1 MKNKILFAI
10 ALMCTMLLTSCGGGD
25 SDGGGSSS
33 RPSTYYM
40 DINLESAAS
49 SQTVVLSNLKTNVST
64 ATSSASWLTPSR
76 QAYTS
81 GSPKITIEATANT
94 SSSSR
99 NCTVTVTTV
108 DGGYTD
114 TAEIIVKYS
123 VIEKQ
128 EENDTGSA
136 KVEASKEET
145 SVEETVNTAPAVM
158 ESRAPKTGENMT
170 FIPVLVISLMAGAGL
185 IGYALF
191 IRRKRNR

>member
-40 DINLESAAS
+40 DINMESAAS

-64 ATSSASWLTPSR
+64 AISSASWLTPSR
-76 QAYTS
+76 PAYTS

-99 NCTVTVTTV
+99 NCTVTVTAT
-108 DGGYTD
+108 DGYKV
-114 TAEIIVKYS
+114 IINVIQKGTSQTSDQPQTKDEVSDQQPYS
-123 VIEKQ
+123 
-128 EENDTGSA
+128 
-136 KVEASKEET
+136 
-145 SVEETVNTAPAVM
+145 M
-158 ESRAPKTGENMT
+158 E
-170 FIPVLVISLMAGAGL
+170 VGL
-185 IGYALF
+185 
-191 IRRKRNR
+191 